1 MILGLTG
8 GFGCGKSSV
17 LAFFKASGWHTL
29 SADSVCHDLYN
40 HRDADVMSA
49 IREHWG
55 NDMFESDGSLDK
67 SAVSK
72 IVFSDNSELKWLC
85 SVLYPKVEKTAKEFF
100 KLHEKE
106 NIIFEVPLL
115 YEAGW
120 DTMFDKIIAVY
131 ASLEVQ
137 HQRLLK
143 TGFSLDN
150 IIQRSQL
157 QMFPEL
163 KMEKAD
169 YAIINNG
176 NINDLEKQCKELI
189 NTFKESNKN
198 G

>member
-17 LAFFKASGWHTL
+17 LAFFKASGWYTL

-40 HRDADVMSA
+40 HRNPEVMSA
-49 IREHWG
+49 LNEHWG
-55 NDMFESDGSLDK
+55 SGVFGPDGSINK
-67 SAVSK
+67 SRISK

-85 SVLYPKVEKTAKEFF
+85 SVLYPIIERIAKVFF
-100 KLHEKE
+100 EQHKGR

-120 DTMFDKIIAVY
+120 EKMFDKIIAVY
-131 ASLEVQ
+131 ASPEVQ

-150 IIQRSQL
+150 IVQRSQL
-157 QMFPEL
+157 QMTPEL

-169 YAIINNG
+169 FTIINNG
-176 NINDLEKQCKELI
+176 NIDDLEKQCKELI
-189 NTFKESNKN
+189 NTFKESHKN